1 MCHTNTRS
9 RLRGRELNYGLDVE
23 QFLNTRNYHQYQVL
37 YGMLECQ
44 NAGMHELR
52 IKFFRFTIIIIPSK
66 SSFQCKSSI
75 SYTAYIML
83 LPCNI
88 CISNNLSSYHN
99 TNYVIIVT
107 VKYMFCKSYKKD
119 QQIIIVDFICI
130 GLIHCI
136 TKVF

>member
-1 MCHTNTRS
+1 MSNYTNTRS

-23 QFLNTRNYHQYQVL
+23 QFLKY
-37 YGMLECQ
+37 E
-44 NAGMHELR
+44 ELR
-52 IKFFRFTIIIIPSK
+52 NARITHQVFSFYYIIIIPSK

-83 LPCNI
+83 LP

-136 TKVF
+136 AKVF

>member
-23 QFLNTRNYHQYQVL
+23 QFLNIIRGITTSTRYYTECWNAR
-37 YGMLECQ
+37 MLECT
-44 NAGMHELR
+44 NYASS
-52 IKFFRFTIIIIPSK
+52 FFVLLLYTINK

-75 SYTAYIML
+75 SYTAFIML
-83 LPCNI
+83 LPCN
-88 CISNNLSSYHN
+88 ISNNLSSYHN

>member
-1 MCHTNTRS
+1 MSGNTRS

-23 QFLNTRNYHQYQVL
+23 QFLNIIRGITTSTRYYT
-37 YGMLECQ
+37 ECW
-44 NAGMHELR
+44 NARMHELR
-52 IKFFRFTIIIIPSK
+52 IKFFRFTIIIMPSK

>member
-44 NAGMHELR
+44 NAG

-83 LPCNI
+83 LP

-136 TKVF
+136 AKVF